1 METICSNSLYYHSF
15 IPKKNV
21 AKLFPRILFIVNSKK
36 RLISTD
42 TLKKRGGGGSK
53 HQSIFSTVK
62 ISFCSF
68 NILRMVSPDIV
79 HPLWFIIKKLV
90 NLDCVRSI
98 CEALQYT
105 LGLSHAS
112 FGAFHR
118 LTKITLLARLL
129 TRFCIRTS
137 FHIDFP
143 PRSSLHRFLVDALI
157 FAHRVFA
164 SCLHDLGLFFFD
176 RSSTPINHVPRG
188 RCPRRERIFSYRFN
202 LP

>member
-42 TLKKRGGGGSK
+42 TLKKRGEGD
-53 HQSIFSTVK
+53 QSIKAFFSTVK

-143 PRSSLHRFLVDALI
+143 PPQFIAPFSRRRFNICAPCFCLLFARSRP
-157 FAHRVFA
+157 
-164 SCLHDLGLFFFD
+164 FFF
-176 RSSTPINHVPRG
+176 RSVLHSDQSCSPRPMPTPRKDLFLQV
-188 RCPRRERIFSYRFN
+188 
-202 LP
+202 

>member
-1 METICSNSLYYHSF
+1 M
-15 IPKKNV
+15 
-21 AKLFPRILFIVNSKK
+21 
-36 RLISTD
+36 
-42 TLKKRGGGGSK
+42 
-53 HQSIFSTVK
+53 K

-68 NILRMVSPDIV
+68 NTNDFTWHCV

-90 NLDCVRSI
+90 NLDCVRNI

-129 TRFCIRTS
+129 TRFCVRTS

-143 PRSSLHRFLVDALI
+143 PQFIAPFSRRRFIICAPCFRLLFARSRP
-157 FAHRVFA
+157 
-164 SCLHDLGLFFFD
+164 FFFSFSIGPPPQSIYSP
-176 RSSTPINHVPRG
+176 RPMPTPRKDLFLQV
-188 RCPRRERIFSYRFN
+188 
-202 LP
+202 

>member
-1 METICSNSLYYHSF
+1 MI
-15 IPKKNV
+15 
-21 AKLFPRILFIVNSKK
+21 
-36 RLISTD
+36 
-42 TLKKRGGGGSK
+42 
-53 HQSIFSTVK
+53 

-68 NILRMVSPDIV
+68 NILQMILPDIV

-90 NLDCVRSI
+90 NLDCVRNI

-129 TRFCIRTS
+129 TRFCVRTS

-143 PRSSLHRFLVDALI
+143 PAVHCTVFSSTLLI

-164 SCLHDLGLFFFD
+164 SCLHDLGLFFFFFFFD
-176 RSSTPINHVPRG
+176 RSSAPINQCSPRPMPT
-188 RCPRRERIFSYRFN
+188 PRKDLF
-202 LP
+202 LQV